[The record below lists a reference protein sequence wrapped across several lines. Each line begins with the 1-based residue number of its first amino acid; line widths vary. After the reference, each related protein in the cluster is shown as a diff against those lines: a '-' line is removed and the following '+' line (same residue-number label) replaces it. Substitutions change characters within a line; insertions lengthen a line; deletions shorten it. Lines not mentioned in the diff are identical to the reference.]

1 MSDKMPT
8 NIHIREFE
16 DDMGI
21 PHTAT
26 CSENNP
32 KGKEYTLVHNNT
44 DYHIIPKGENIICQ
58 GSMMYNPN
66 SHKIVDLDEY
76 HIIPKADVDGDV
88 MGALRSVN
96 YAIDEM
102 PKNKNGFVNIG
113 YMNIKTLK
121 EIRNALIAQSSEVEY
136 ISKDDQEQQ
145 VWQAIQDIKIGN
157 KTDDKSIVANLWK
170 NGYAVVKL
178 LETPAENAQPS
189 NQQSAEL

>member
-88 MGALRSVN
+88 MGALDALQNDGETWTQRQYDLIN
-96 YAIDEM
+96 Q
-102 PKNKNGFVNIG
+102 
-113 YMNIKTLK
+113 
-121 EIRNALIAQSSEVEY
+121 IRNALIAQSKKGQNDE
-136 ISKDDQEQQ
+136 
-145 VWQAIQDIKIGN
+145 
-157 KTDDKSIVANLWK
+157 
-170 NGYAVVKL
+170 
-178 LETPAENAQPS
+178 
-189 NQQSAEL
+189 